1 MFNKINRRYI
11 LALYQDALLQN
22 NVNQVTDDA
31 TFILNTLK
39 GSREL
44 QVFFKSPVIDAVK
57 KEKIVKS
64 VFEGKIQNNTLNFIL
79 ILIQRGR
86 EMLIKSILEDFII
99 FKNEKNG
106 FLNVDIT
113 TAVEISDEEKKNLKS
128 KIDEY
133 TKLNTIPNFSV
144 DNKLIGGFV
153 VKIKDTILDASIKRQ
168 LELLKKR
175 FKEGEII
182 LN

>member
-11 LALYQDALLQN
+11 QALYEDSLQHHN
-22 NVNQVTDDA
+22 LEKVSDDA
-31 TFILNTLK
+31 QFIINTLND
-39 GSREL
+39 SNEL
-44 QVFFKSPVIDAVK
+44 RVFFKSPVIDADK
-57 KEKIVKS
+57 KQKIVKS
-64 VFEGKIQNNTLNFIL
+64 IFEGRIQKNTLNFIL

-86 EMLIKSILEDFII
+86 EMFIKSIFEDFII

-106 FLNVDIT
+106 YINVNVT
-113 TAVEISDEEKKNLKS
+113 TAVELNDQEKKNLKA

-133 TKLNTIPNFSV
+133 SGYNTIPSFSV

-175 FKEGEII
+175 FKESDVI

>member
-1 MFNKINRRYI
+1 MYNKINRRYV
-11 LALYQDALLQN
+11 LALYEDALLQK
-22 NVNQVTDDA
+22 NVDKVSDDA
-31 TFILNTLK
+31 HFILNTLK
-39 GSREL
+39 DSKDLRI
-44 QVFFKSPVIDAVK
+44 FFKSPVIDSEK
-57 KEKIVKS
+57 KQKVVRS
-64 VFEGKIQNNTLNFIL
+64 VFEGKIQNNTLNFIM

-86 EMLIKSILEDFII
+86 EMLIKSMFEDFII
-99 FKNEKNG
+99 FKDEKNG
-106 FLNVDIT
+106 FINVDIT
-113 TAVEISDEEKKNLKS
+113 TAVDITDDEKKNLKT

-133 TKLNTIPNFSV
+133 TGLKTIPNFSI